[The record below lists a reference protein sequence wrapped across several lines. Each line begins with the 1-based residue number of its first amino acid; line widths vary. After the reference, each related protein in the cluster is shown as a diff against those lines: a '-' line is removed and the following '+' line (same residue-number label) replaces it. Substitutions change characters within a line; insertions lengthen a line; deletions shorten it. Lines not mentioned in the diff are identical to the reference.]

1 MAVKKAVEKT
11 TDTTKPLKIPVSF
24 KNNTKERELYNYFKN
39 IEDTSGEIK
48 KILQD
53 WYEKNVKQEVKEN
66 KKETPEKS
74 PEVPKQ
80 AKIDFDF

>member
-1 MAVKKAVEKT
+1 MAV
-11 TDTTKPLKIPVSF
+11 KPLKIPVSF
-24 KNNTKERELYNYFKN
+24 KNTTKEKELYNYFKN

-48 KILQD
+48 KILKD

-66 KKETPEKS
+66 KKETPEKR